1 MRPEGQL
8 RQPAWLLWS
17 LLPALLL
24 IIAFGLWLRLEAL
37 GPTPVD
43 RTWLDLVGLD
53 QETVPYWIAVV
64 LAEVG
69 GGTGAVACTGVL
81 AVIFALRRR
90 FRAAAFLVSA
100 MGAGIITSELL
111 KIVVTRLRPVEQLY
125 ESTGFSYPSGHS
137 MGAAALATSLAII
150 AARAHGRRARTVHAA
165 DTDAEADF
173 SADPI
178 PAPAP
183 TSAPTP
189 RLRFHWSFVLAAIW
203 ILAMMWSRT
212 ALQVHWLTDTIA
224 GALIGVAVAVIVD
237 EIWSLTAQRTRS
249 PRFALWLQG

>member
-1 MRPEGQL
+1 MRFERQL

-24 IIAFGLWLRLEAL
+24 IIAFGLWVRLEAL

-43 RTWLDLVGLD
+43 RTWLGIVGLD

-69 GGTGAVACTGVL
+69 GGTGAVTCTGVL

-100 MGAGIITSELL
+100 MGAGIITSGLL

-150 AARAHGRRARTVHAA
+150 AARAHGRRGRTEHAA

-173 SADPI
+173 SADPL

-183 TSAPTP
+183 TSAPAP

-203 ILAMMWSRT
+203 ILTMMWSRT

-224 GALIGVAVAVIVD
+224 GALVGVGVAVLVD
-237 EIWSLTAQRTRS
+237 EIWSLTAERTRS
-249 PRFALWLQG
+249 PRFALWL